1 MSGKQPTRTGKCRHK
16 VPWERGGG
24 IGSGERV
31 SCRREER
38 EEHIDFILLEKIRK
52 NKGHRMKTR
61 KIRKLRNTI

>member
-1 MSGKQPTRTGKCRHK
+1 MGNSQPELESADTKSLG
-16 VPWERGGG
+16 EGGGG